1 MLKLTKK
8 TLINQYKSL
17 RCITKSDKEDL
28 VLIEDSTI
36 HNSDLEEIA
45 NPDDVVKV
53 IIPAH
58 VFCVEDGA
66 FDKFVNLQE
75 ATIEG
80 EVWGVYRDINSNGAA
95 QRYYVW
101 DKPTELAKALKEPKD
116 LNIRREFDWG

>member
-36 HNSDLEEIA
+36 HASDLEEIA

-75 ATIEG
+75 AEIEG
-80 EVWGVYRDINSNGAA
+80 EVQAVERYLDWNGAIKVC
-95 QRYYVW
+95 YLF
-101 DKPTELAKALKEPKD
+101 DKPSELAKALKQPKD

>member
-66 FDKFVNLQE
+66 FDNVKNVV
-75 ATIEG
+75 IES
-80 EVWGVYRDINSNGAA
+80 I
-95 QRYYVW
+95 
-101 DKPTELAKALKEPKD
+101 
-116 LNIRREFDWG
+116 

>member
-1 MLKLTKK
+1 MLKLTKN

-17 RCITKSDKEDL
+17 RCITKSDKEGL

-36 HNSDLEEIA
+36 HDSDLEEIA

-58 VFCVEDGA
+58 VYFVEDGA

-80 EVWGVYRDINSNGAA
+80 EVWGVYRDIYPNGAA